1 MNQEN
6 LKFLQDRLFYLGTEK
21 KLYPELEKNMA
32 EGKPEFQLAF
42 SNHYEKDKLTAS
54 LQFRKS
60 DTGDMYFLNRYQ
72 ATLQKPAQESK
83 SQLFYLDNGKG
94 VTMKEAY
101 NLLEGRS
108 VNKDLK
114 TRDGVK
120 YNAWLKLDFDN
131 KDANGNAKL
140 LQYHKNYGYDLN
152 QELARLPIFPMQP
165 DDLKQLVSSLE
176 RGNVQ
181 EVRLHEIEGR
191 PSVWLAANPQF
202 KTINLFDQDMKPL
215 GKDEKQALHILA
227 EYQKSESYEMDQHS
241 GNKVSQTASGQATE
255 KTIAPAKEESKDESK
270 EKSKQQ
276 TKPESGQTKETGQKK
291 TKGTAKEKTVES
303 LLPKKRSG
311 HAKGMSI

>member
-21 KLYPELEKNMA
+21 KLNPELEKNMA
-32 EGKPEFQLAF
+32 EGKPEFQLSF
-42 SNHYEKDKLTAS
+42 SNNYEKDKLTAS

-60 DTGDMYFLNRYQ
+60 DNGDMYFLNRYQ

-83 SQLFYLDNGKG
+83 SQIFYLDNGKG
-94 VTMKEAY
+94 ITMKEAY

-114 TRDGVK
+114 NKEGLK
-120 YNAWLKLDFDN
+120 YNAWVKLDFDN

-152 QELARLPIFPMQP
+152 QELLRLPIFPIATE
-165 DDLKQLVSSLE
+165 DLKQLVSSLE

-181 EVRLHEIEGR
+181 EARVHEIEGR
-191 PSVWLAANPQF
+191 QSLYLAANPQF
-202 KTINLFDQDMKPL
+202 KTINLFDKDMKPL
-215 GKDEKQALHILA
+215 NKEEKQALYIVA
-227 EYQKSESYEMDQHS
+227 EYQKAESYERDQHP
-241 GNKVSQTASGQATE
+241 GAHVKVNNVATE
-255 KTIAPAKEESKDESK
+255 QTSQKEIAPAKEESK
-270 EKSKQQ
+270 QQ
-276 TKPESGQTKETGQKK
+276 TKADKVQAKDPDQKK
-291 TKGTAKEKTVES
+291 TKVTAKEKATEN

-311 HAKGMSI
+311 NPKGMSI